1 MLKQRMLFIQSLEAA
16 RAFEQGVIGSP
27 GEGDVGAVLGIGFP
41 AYTGG
46 VFSLIDTMG
55 MARFAADADALA
67 DRFGERY
74 RPTPWL
80 RDRAAQGLGFYPSA
94 AA

>member
-1 MLKQRMLFIQSLEAA
+1 
-16 RAFEQGVIGSP
+16 VIGNP

-46 VFSLIDTMG
+46 VFSLIDTLG
-55 MARFAADADALA
+55 IAPFVADANTLA

-74 RPTPWL
+74 RPTRWL
-80 RDRAAQGLGFYPSA
+80 RDRAARGEAFYPFGA
-94 AA
+94 A